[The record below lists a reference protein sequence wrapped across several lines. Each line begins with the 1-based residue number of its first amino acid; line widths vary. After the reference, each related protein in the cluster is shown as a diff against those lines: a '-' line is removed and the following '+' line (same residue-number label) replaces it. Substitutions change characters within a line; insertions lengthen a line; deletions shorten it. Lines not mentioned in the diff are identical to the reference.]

1 MSGTNLV
8 LDTNIIIYYFRGS
21 EFARDLIL
29 QNDIAISVI
38 TEIELLSFHNNSEED
53 VADIKRLLSTFTIIP
68 ITSFVKDKTI
78 DYRLEYRLKTPD
90 SIIVATA
97 NYLDYALVTA
107 DKQLQ
112 NIEDI
117 EIMLFDVP

>member
-1 MSGTNLV
+1 MNGTNLV

-29 QNDIAISVI
+29 NNDIAISVI
-38 TEIELLSFHNNSEED
+38 TEIELLSYHNNSEKD
-53 VADIKRLLSTFTIIP
+53 IVNIKRLLSTFTIIP

-78 DYRLEYRLKTPD
+78 DYRRKYKLKTPD
-90 SIIVATA
+90 AIIVATC
-97 NYLDYALVTA
+97 NYLDYPLVTA

-117 EIMLFDVP
+117 EIMLFDIH

>member
-1 MSGTNLV
+1 M
-8 LDTNIIIYYFRGS
+8 
-21 EFARDLIL
+21 
-29 QNDIAISVI
+29 
-38 TEIELLSFHNNSEED
+38 
-53 VADIKRLLSTFTIIP
+53 LSTFTIIP

-78 DYRLEYRLKTPD
+78 TYRRTYRLKTPD
-90 SIIVATA
+90 AIIVATS
-97 NYLDYALVTA
+97 NYLGYPLVTA

>member
-8 LDTNIIIYYFRGS
+8 LDTNIIIYYFRNS

-29 QNDIAISVI
+29 NNDIAISVI
-38 TEIELLSFHNNSEED
+38 TEIELLSFHNNSKED
-53 VADIKRLLSTFTIIP
+53 IADIKRLLSTFTIIP

-78 DYRLEYRLKTPD
+78 EYRREYRLKTPD
-90 SIIVATA
+90 AIIIATS
-97 NYLDYALVTA
+97 NYLGYPLVTA

-112 NIEDI
+112 NIKDI

>member
-8 LDTNIIIYYFRGS
+8 LDTNIVIYYFRGS

-29 QNDIAISVI
+29 NNDIAISVI
-38 TEIELLSFHNNSEED
+38 TEIELLSFHNNSKED
-53 VADIKRLLSTFTIIP
+53 IADIKRLLSTFTIIP

-78 DYRLEYRLKTPD
+78 DYRRKYRLKTPD
-90 SIIVATA
+90 AIIVATS
-97 NYLDYALVTA
+97 NYLGYPLVTA

-112 NIEDI
+112 NIENI
-117 EIMLFDVP
+117 EIMLFDVL